1 MCQYD
6 RESKKAEEFINH
18 EEILE
23 TLRYAEENK
32 HNEALIAQIL
42 EKAKKRKGLEHRE
55 AMVLLDCD
63 IEEKNQEI
71 YALAEQIKKD
81 FYGNRIVM
89 FAPLY
94 LSNYCV
100 NGCVYCILSGSTTKW
115 PVLPNTT
122 NAESSENIFRFPSV
136 AVRDYTIRPVR
147 KFRIENGSKHPVFD
161 TRIFQVQLT
170 QKLFAVLTAC
180 MSVSRTGTFGNRE
193 LIFMP
198 ESDHIR
204 FIDKKQRTDHSQ
216 IHLI

>member
-1 MCQYD
+1 MD
-6 RESKKAEEFINH
+6 KIIFATGNEGKMKEVRM
-18 EEILE
+18 ILE
-23 TLRYAEENK
+23 DLGLPVLSLKDAGITADVEENGTTFEE
-32 HNEALIAQIL
+32 NAQI
-42 EKAKKRKGLEHRE
+42 KAKAARII
-55 AMVLLDCD
+55 MVRP
-63 IEEKNQEI
+63 
-71 YALAEQIKKD
+71 KKKSA
-81 FYGNRIVM
+81 RRTI
-89 FAPLY
+89 
-94 LSNYCV
+94 C
-100 NGCVYCILSGSTTKW
+100 CCILSGSTTKW

-170 QKLFAVLTAC
+170 QKLFAVLAAC